1 MRAGSFLLL
10 LTLMT
15 GLSFFA
21 AGGDIRPERLE
32 CEGMVDPVA
41 VDELHPVLSWSFS
54 PESQFAQTAWQVQ
67 AASSREALLRG
78 EPDLWDSGKIEKDAQ
93 DGRHTIRA
101 PQPLWDPFRAAGDAQ
116 RVPFPGLSAPFRQ
129 VHWRVRVWGSSDT
142 PTDWS
147 EPAVWGAG
155 LAPIKE
161 AWWAKWITAPDDG
174 WASSMFRRSFTV
186 QDKPVARAVAFVCG
200 LGQFECSVNGAKAGD
215 HFLDPGWSNYK
226 KTCLYVPFDVTAQL
240 RPGENVVGVMLGNGM
255 YNVPGGRYTKFT
267 GSFGPQKLLLQ
278 LEILYADGTSQ
289 GIFTDSSWRAADSP
303 VTFTCIYGGEDYDAR
318 RERPGWDAPGY
329 DDTAWAAA
337 KETEGPGGELHL
349 SEAPPVKV
357 LRTLRPAEI
366 RPAAPGEYFINLGE
380 NLSAVPFFT
389 VRGAAGA
396 AVTVTVGELPDTP
409 WEGHSYTY
417 TLKGEGDETFR
428 PRFTYFGF
436 QYLFLKGAVRP
447 EDAGT
452 DNRLPVLLDVG
463 ADFVSSAA
471 PEAGSFR
478 CDNTLMN
485 DIHDMVARSVRSNLQ
500 SVLTDCPHRE
510 KLGWLEVSHLM
521 GPSILYHY
529 DAAGLY
535 RKICRDTTESQLD
548 SGLVPDIAPE
558 YTRFSGGFFES
569 AEWGSACVQL
579 PWLLYQWED
588 DTRTLDR
595 QYDTMAKYTRY
606 LASTRNSK
614 GLAKGGLGDWY
625 DWTPEKGHAGAAQL
639 TPDELTA
646 TAFLFDNARILAETA
661 RLRNRAADAEEFAAL
676 AARVRED
683 FLAAYYHPDTKS
695 VATGSQSS
703 LAVGLFFGL
712 VPEADRDAVLANLV
726 KALEDMQ
733 FRPTTGE
740 VCFRYLVRAL
750 ADAGRSDL
758 VWRIVSRTDPPG
770 YGCMLRTYGLKT
782 LSEQWDKPGSS
793 LNHCMFGHI
802 QEWFQAYVL
811 GIRQAPDSR
820 GFARL
825 LIAPTPAGDLNAAK
839 GHFDSPRGRVAV
851 EWKREDGAFT
861 LSAVIPGNAAAE
873 IVLPVPEEGTIT
885 VSEAGAELSEERR
898 PVPQRGEKETRLTV
912 GSGNWVFIWK
922 APGA

>member
-1 MRAGSFLLL
+1 MRVGSFFLL
-10 LTLMT
+10 LTLLT
-15 GLSFFA
+15 GVSLCA
-21 AGGDIRPERLE
+21 AGGEIRPERLE
-32 CEGMVDPVA
+32 CEGMGNPVA
-41 VDELHPVLSWSFS
+41 VDEPHPVLSWSLP
-54 PESQFAQTAWQVQ
+54 PESQGAHTAWQVQ

-78 EPDLWDSGKIEKDAQ
+78 EADLWDSGRVGGAEQQAAYAGAMPAPAQ
-93 DGRHTIRA
+93 
-101 PQPLWDPFRAAGDAQ
+101 
-116 RVPFPGLSAPFRQ
+116 Q
-129 VHWRVRVWGSSDT
+129 VHWRVREWGTDT
-142 PTDWS
+142 WS
-147 EPAVWGAG
+147 EPAAWGAG
-155 LAPIKE
+155 LPRGE
-161 AWWAKWITAPDDG
+161 AWRAKWITAPADG

-215 HFLDPGWSNYK
+215 HFLDPGWSNYR

-255 YNVPGGRYTKFT
+255 YNVPGGRYTKFKGT
-267 GSFGPQKLLLQ
+267 FGPQKLIMQ
-278 LEILYADGTSQ
+278 LHVRYADGTEEVVA
-289 GIFTDSSWRAADSP
+289 TDNSWRAAESP
-303 VTFTCIYGGEDYDAR
+303 ITFTCIYGGEDYDAR

-329 DDTAWAAA
+329 DDAAWAAA
-337 KETEGPGGELHL
+337 KETEGPGGELRL

-366 RPAAPGEYFINLGE
+366 RATAPGEYFVNLGE

-447 EDAGT
+447 EDAGA
-452 DNRLPVLLDVG
+452 DNRLPLLLDVG

-471 PEAGSFR
+471 PEAGSFW
-478 CDNTLMN
+478 CDNALMN
-485 DIHDMVARSVRSNLQ
+485 EINDMVARSVRSNLQ

-558 YTRFSGGFFES
+558 YTRFNGGFFES

-579 PWLLYQWED
+579 PWLLCQWED

-595 QYDTMAKYTRY
+595 QYDTMAKYTRH
-606 LASTRNSK
+606 LASTRNEK
-614 GLAKGGLGDWY
+614 GLARGGLGDWY
-625 DWTPEKGHAGAAQL
+625 DWTPEKGHAGASQL

-646 TAFLFDNARILAETA
+646 TAFLHDNARILAETS
-661 RLRNRAADAEEFAAL
+661 RLLDRAADAEEFADL
-676 AARVRED
+676 AARVRGD

-758 VWRIVSRTDPPG
+758 VWRIVNRTDPPG
-770 YGCMLRTYGLKT
+770 YGCMLKQHGLKT
-782 LSEQWDKPGSS
+782 LSERWDKPGES

-825 LIAPTPAGDLNAAK
+825 LIAPTPVGDLAAAK

-851 EWKREDGAFT
+851 EWRRSEGAFT
-861 LSAVIPGNAAAE
+861 LSAAIPGNTAAE
-873 IVLPVPEEGTIT
+873 IVLPVPDGGTIT
-885 VSEAGAELSEERR
+885 VDGGGTEPPARRGGEGEA
-898 PVPQRGEKETRLTV
+898 RLTV
-912 GSGNWVFIWK
+912 GSGNWVFTWK

>member
-1 MRAGSFLLL
+1 MHAMRAGSFFLLFTL
-10 LTLMT
+10 LTGASLCV
-15 GLSFFA
+15 
-21 AGGDIRPERLE
+21 AGGDVSLERLE
-32 CEGMVDPVA
+32 CEGMVDPAA
-41 VDELHPVLSWSFS
+41 VDEPQPVLSWCFTPVSRIT
-54 PESQFAQTAWQVQ
+54 QTAWQVQ

-78 EPDLWDSGKIEKDAQ
+78 EADLWDSGRVEGAEQQAAYAGAVPAPAQ
-93 DGRHTIRA
+93 
-101 PQPLWDPFRAAGDAQ
+101 L
-116 RVPFPGLSAPFRQ
+116 
-129 VHWRVRVWGSSDT
+129 VHWRVREWGTDT
-142 PTDWS
+142 WS

-155 LAPIKE
+155 LPRGE
-161 AWWAKWITAPDDG
+161 AWRAKWITAPADG
-174 WASSMFRRSFTV
+174 WASSMFRKSFTV

-240 RPGENVVGVMLGNGM
+240 HAGENVLGVMLGNGM

-267 GSFGPQKLLLQ
+267 GSFGPQKLVLQ
-278 LEILYADGTSQ
+278 LHVRYADGTEE
-289 GIFTDSSWRAADSP
+289 IVATDGSWRAADSP

-337 KETEGPGGELHL
+337 KETEGPGGALRL

-366 RPAAPGEYFINLGE
+366 RATAPGEYFINLGE

-409 WEGHSYTY
+409 WAGHSYTY

-447 EDAGT
+447 EDAGA
-452 DNRLPVLLDVG
+452 DNRLPLLLDVG

-471 PEAGSFR
+471 PEAGSFW
-478 CDNTLMN
+478 CDNALMN
-485 DIHDMVARSVRSNLQ
+485 DINDMVARSVRSNLQ

-535 RKICRDTTESQLD
+535 RKICRDTAEAQLD

-579 PWLLYQWED
+579 PWLLHQWED
-588 DTRTLDR
+588 DTRILES

-606 LASTRNSK
+606 LASTRDRK

-646 TAFLFDNARILAETA
+646 TAFLYDNARILAETA
-661 RLRNRAADAEEFAAL
+661 RLGNRAADAEEFAGL
-676 AARVRED
+676 AAKVRED
-683 FLAAYYHPDTKS
+683 FLAAYYNPETKS

-712 VPEADRDAVLANLV
+712 VPGADRDAVLANLV

-758 VWRIVSRTDPPG
+758 VWRIVNRTDPPG
-770 YGCMLRTYGLKT
+770 YGCMLKQHGLKT
-782 LSEQWDKPGSS
+782 LSERWDKPGES

-811 GIRQAPDSR
+811 GIRQAPGSR

-825 LIAPTPAGDLNAAK
+825 LIAPTPVGDLNAAK

-851 EWKREDGAFT
+851 EWKREGGAFT
-861 LSAVIPGNAAAE
+861 LAINAPGTTVWEA
-873 IVLPVPEEGTIT
+873 VLPVPGDSGVQVADDWEFPDDFGDLQREGVVREEHQIRVTGWGGPATF
-885 VSEAGAELSEERR
+885 VCR
-898 PVPQRGEKETRLTV
+898 PPEK
-912 GSGNWVFIWK
+912 
-922 APGA
+922 

>member
-1 MRAGSFLLL
+1 MRAGSSFLLFTL
-10 LTLMT
+10 LTGVSLC
-15 GLSFFA
+15 A
-21 AGGDIRPERLE
+21 AGGEPFLERLE
-32 CEGMVDPVA
+32 CEGMTDPVA
-41 VDELHPVLSWSFS
+41 VDEPHPVLSWCYT
-54 PESQFAQTAWQVQ
+54 PESQGAQTAWQVQ

-78 EPDLWDSGKIEKDAQ
+78 EADLWDSGRVEGAEQ
-93 DGRHTIRA
+93 QAAYAGAVPA
-101 PQPLWDPFRAAGDAQ
+101 PAHL
-116 RVPFPGLSAPFRQ
+116 
-129 VHWRVRVWGSSDT
+129 VHWRVRAWGTDT
-142 PTDWS
+142 WS
-147 EPAVWGAG
+147 EPAVWGVG
-155 LAPIKE
+155 LPRGE
-161 AWWAKWITAPDDG
+161 AWRAKWITAPADG
-174 WASSMFRRSFTV
+174 WASSMFRKSFTV

-215 HFLDPGWSNYK
+215 HFLDPGWSNYQ
-226 KTCLYVPFDVTAQL
+226 KTCLYVPFDVTSQL
-240 RPGENVVGVMLGNGM
+240 HAGENVVGVMLGNGM

-267 GSFGPQKLLLQ
+267 GSFGPQKLILQ
-278 LEILYADGTSQ
+278 LHVRYADGTEE
-289 GIFTDSSWRAADSP
+289 IVATDNSWRAADSP

-318 RERPGWDAPGY
+318 RERPGWDAPGH

-337 KETEGPGGELHL
+337 KETEGPGGALRL

-366 RPAAPGEYFINLGE
+366 RATAPGKYFVNLGE

-389 VRGAAGA
+389 VRGEAGA

-447 EDAGT
+447 EDAGA
-452 DNRLPVLLDVG
+452 DNRLPLLLDIG

-478 CDNTLMN
+478 CDNALMN
-485 DIHDMVARSVRSNLQ
+485 DINDMVARSVRSNLQ

-579 PWLLYQWED
+579 PWLLHQWED

-606 LASTRNSK
+606 LASTRNKK

-625 DWTPEKGHAGAAQL
+625 DWTPKKGHAGASQL

-646 TAFLFDNARILAETA
+646 TAFLYDNARILAETA
-661 RLRNRAADAEEFAAL
+661 RLLDRAADAEEFAAL
-676 AARVRED
+676 AAKVRGD
-683 FLAAYYHPDTKS
+683 FLVAYYHPDTKS

-758 VWRIVSRTDPPG
+758 VWRIVDRTDPPG
-770 YGCMLRTYGLKT
+770 YGCMLRQHGLKT
-782 LSEQWDKPGSS
+782 LSERWDKPGES

-811 GIRQAPDSR
+811 GIRQAPYSR

-825 LIAPTPAGDLNAAK
+825 LIAPTPVGDLNAAK
-839 GHFDSPRGRVAV
+839 GHFDSPRGRVSV
-851 EWKREDGAFT
+851 EWHGCWDAFY
-861 LSAVIPGNAAAE
+861 LFLRVPGNTVAE
-873 IVLPVPEEGTIT
+873 VVLPVPDFYELAVEQGGEVVSPPPRRSEGM
-885 VSEAGAELSEERR
+885 
-898 PVPQRGEKETRLTV
+898 RLEV
-912 GSGNWVFIWK
+912 GPGDWK
-922 APGA
+922 FSCTEPRQ